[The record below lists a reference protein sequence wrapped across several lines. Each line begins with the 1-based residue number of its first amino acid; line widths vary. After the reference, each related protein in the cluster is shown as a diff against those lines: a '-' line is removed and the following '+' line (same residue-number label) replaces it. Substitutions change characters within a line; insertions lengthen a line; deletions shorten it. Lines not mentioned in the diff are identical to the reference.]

1 MKMIQITST
10 GILSLILGVTGSAYA
25 QHDQQGDKQDRPQE
39 HQSQRAESNHEPQ
52 HHAQQQGQ
60 SEQRQ
65 DADHSQQPQRHEQS
79 DRQQHAQQHQSDRTA
94 QQQGRKEQSDRSAH
108 QHAQQRQDQHDGQQ
122 HAQQQRQDRPSHSQ
136 SSQQE
141 RSAAHHPTPQQ
152 QRIQHSAWQRH
163 GSRNWDSEHRTWQ
176 QRGGY
181 HGYRIPDDR
190 FRGYFGSNH
199 GFRIYGLPFLVV
211 RGYPRFQY
219 EGYWFSPVDPWP
231 EYWGSNWYD
240 NDEVYVVY
248 ADNGYYMYN
257 RRYPTMGIAINIS
270 M

>member
-1 MKMIQITST
+1 M
-10 GILSLILGVTGSAYA
+10 
-25 QHDQQGDKQDRPQE
+25 
-39 HQSQRAESNHEPQ
+39 
-52 HHAQQQGQ
+52 
-60 SEQRQ
+60 
-65 DADHSQQPQRHEQS
+65 
-79 DRQQHAQQHQSDRTA
+79 
-94 QQQGRKEQSDRSAH
+94 
-108 QHAQQRQDQHDGQQ
+108 
-122 HAQQQRQDRPSHSQ
+122 
-136 SSQQE
+136 
-141 RSAAHHPTPQQ
+141 
-152 QRIQHSAWQRH
+152 QHSAWQRH